1 MVGSAEEYIVG
12 HRVYRR
18 LIANLF
24 KPQRSSFGQA
34 LLRRV
39 EEIVTLEGN
48 ERLVPK
54 YVM

>member
-24 KPQRSSFGQA
+24 KPQRSFGQA